1 MCPKVST
8 QYKIDVKEKIVNA
21 ALMTFSKYG
30 YDRTRMDDVAEAAKV
45 SKGRLYLYFKNKEEL
60 FYAISERNIAELKQ
74 QLSTLFTGKE
84 NLISGSGN
92 FYENFRS
99 KNTTNLEKVFFEI
112 IAESSRNLKL
122 RKMLYEQRIKIFDV
136 VIEYLNSQM
145 QRGLIKKGTNTKAI
159 ASGLVSLYN
168 GLSLSRVLGI
178 SESLNKQTW
187 LDTVRAIFSA
197 ISQYELVK
205 QKFQKVKG

>member
-84 NLISGSGN
+84 NLKSSPEN

-99 KNTTNLEKVFFEI
+99 NNTTDLEKVFFEI

-178 SESLNKQTW
+178 SQTLNKQTW
-187 LDTVRAIFSA
+187 LDTVRAIFNA
-197 ISQYELVK
+197 IS
-205 QKFQKVKG
+205 

>member
-30 YDRTRMDDVAEAAKV
+30 YDRTRMDDVAEAAQV

-60 FYAISERNIAELKQ
+60 FYAISERNIADLKQ
-74 QLSTLFTGKE
+74 QLASLFTGKE

-92 FYENFRS
+92 FYDNFRS
-99 KNTTNLEKVFFEI
+99 KNTTDLEKVFFEI

-122 RKMLYEQRIKIFDV
+122 RKMLCEQRIKIFDV

-178 SESLNKQTW
+178 SETLNKQTW

-197 ISQYELVK
+197 IS
-205 QKFQKVKG
+205 

>member
-84 NLISGSGN
+84 NLKSSSEN

-99 KNTTNLEKVFFEI
+99 NNTTDLERVFFEI

-178 SESLNKQTW
+178 SETLNKQTW
-187 LDTVRAIFSA
+187 LDTVRAIFNA
-197 ISQYELVK
+197 IS
-205 QKFQKVKG
+205 

>member
-30 YDRTRMDDVAEAAKV
+30 YHRTRMDDVAEAAKV

-187 LDTVRAIFSA
+187 LDTVRAIFNA
-197 ISQYELVK
+197 IS
-205 QKFQKVKG
+205 

>member
-84 NLISGSGN
+84 NLKSSSEN

-99 KNTTNLEKVFFEI
+99 NNTTDLEKVFFEI

-122 RKMLYEQRIKIFDV
+122 RKMLYEQRIKIFGV

-178 SESLNKQTW
+178 SETLNKQTW
-187 LDTVRAIFSA
+187 LDTVRAIFNA
-197 ISQYELVK
+197 IS
-205 QKFQKVKG
+205 

>member
-84 NLISGSGN
+84 NLKSSPEN

-99 KNTTNLEKVFFEI
+99 NNTTDLEKVFFEI

-178 SESLNKQTW
+178 SETLNKQTW
-187 LDTVRAIFSA
+187 LDTVRAIFNA
-197 ISQYELVK
+197 IS
-205 QKFQKVKG
+205 

>member
-1 MCPKVST
+1 
-8 QYKIDVKEKIVNA
+8 
-21 ALMTFSKYG
+21 
-30 YDRTRMDDVAEAAKV
+30 MDDVAEAAKV

-84 NLISGSGN
+84 NLKSSSEN

-99 KNTTNLEKVFFEI
+99 NNNNTTDLEKVFFEI

-178 SESLNKQTW
+178 SETLNKQTW
-187 LDTVRAIFSA
+187 LDTVRAIFNA
-197 ISQYELVK
+197 IS
-205 QKFQKVKG
+205 

>member
-60 FYAISERNIAELKQ
+60 FYAISERNIAELKE

-84 NLISGSGN
+84 NLKSGSEN

-99 KNTTNLEKVFFEI
+99 KNTTDLEKVFFEI
-112 IAESSRNLKL
+112 IAESSRNLRL
-122 RKMLYEQRIKIFDV
+122 RKMLYEQRIKIFNV

-178 SESLNKQTW
+178 SETLNKQTW
-187 LDTVRAIFSA
+187 LNTVRAIFNA
-197 ISQYELVK
+197 IS
-205 QKFQKVKG
+205 

>member
-145 QRGLIKKGTNTKAI
+145 QRGLIKKGTDTKAI

-197 ISQYELVK
+197 IS
-205 QKFQKVKG
+205 

>member
-99 KNTTNLEKVFFEI
+99 KNITNLEKVFFEI

-187 LDTVRAIFSA
+187 LDTVRAIFNA
-197 ISQYELVK
+197 IS
-205 QKFQKVKG
+205 

>member
-84 NLISGSGN
+84 NLKSSSEN

-99 KNTTNLEKVFFEI
+99 NNTTDLEKVFFEI

-136 VIEYLNSQM
+136 VIEYLDSQM

-178 SESLNKQTW
+178 SETLNKQTW
-187 LDTVRAIFSA
+187 LDTVRAIFNALS
-197 ISQYELVK
+197 
-205 QKFQKVKG
+205 

>member
-84 NLISGSGN
+84 NLKSSSEN

-99 KNTTNLEKVFFEI
+99 NNTTDLEKVFFEI

-168 GLSLSRVLGI
+168 GLSLGRVLGI
-178 SESLNKQTW
+178 SETLNKQTW
-187 LDTVRAIFSA
+187 LETVRAIFNA
-197 ISQYELVK
+197 IS
-205 QKFQKVKG
+205 

>member
-8 QYKIDVKEKIVNA
+8 QYKIDVKENIVNA

-74 QLSTLFTGKE
+74 QLSTLFAGKE
-84 NLISGSGN
+84 NLKSSSEN

-99 KNTTNLEKVFFEI
+99 NNTTDLEKVFFEI

-178 SESLNKQTW
+178 SETLNKQTW
-187 LDTVRAIFSA
+187 LDTVRAIFNA
-197 ISQYELVK
+197 IS
-205 QKFQKVKG
+205 

>member
-84 NLISGSGN
+84 NLKSGSEN

-99 KNTTNLEKVFFEI
+99 NNTTDLEKVFFEI

-178 SESLNKQTW
+178 SETLNKQTW
-187 LDTVRAIFSA
+187 LDTVRAIFNA
-197 ISQYELVK
+197 IS
-205 QKFQKVKG
+205 

>member
-8 QYKIDVKEKIVNA
+8 QYKIDVKENIVNA

-84 NLISGSGN
+84 NLKSSSEN

-99 KNTTNLEKVFFEI
+99 NNTTDLEKVFFEI

-178 SESLNKQTW
+178 SETLNKQTW
-187 LDTVRAIFSA
+187 LDTVRAIFNA
-197 ISQYELVK
+197 IS
-205 QKFQKVKG
+205 